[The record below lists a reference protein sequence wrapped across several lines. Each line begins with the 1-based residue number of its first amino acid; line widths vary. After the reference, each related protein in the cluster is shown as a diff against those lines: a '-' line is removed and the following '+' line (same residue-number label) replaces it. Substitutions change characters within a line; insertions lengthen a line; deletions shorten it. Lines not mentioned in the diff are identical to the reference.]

1 MRLILPLLFC
11 TNAAWADCA
20 PDQELF
26 LGCTFPNGKSVEVC
40 TDGNLVD
47 YTFGRP
53 GQRPELAISLAFQE
67 GAEMVP
73 WNGVGRS
80 IWEAI
85 RLTNNDVVYE
95 VYGGFDRHLA
105 ADDTKTHGEVFF
117 GGIFVEDIDGN
128 ELAHLLCDPSTVNY
142 GY

>member
-1 MRLILPLLFC
+1 MRYFFPLIFF
-11 TNAAWADCA
+11 TNTAWADCM

-26 LGCTFPNGKSVEVC
+26 MACTFQNGKTVEVC
-40 TDGNLVD
+40 TDGSFVD

-53 GQRPELAISLAFQE
+53 GERPELAISLAFQD
-67 GAEMVP
+67 GAEWVP

-105 ADDTKTHGEVFF
+105 ADETKAHGEVFF
-117 GGIFVEDIDGN
+117 GGILVEDFDGS
-128 ELAHLLCDPSTVNY
+128 ELAHLRCDPATVDY